1 MTPNEYVQFI
11 LQVKKEESS
20 RKAVDEAAAY
30 EVAQLIS
37 GNFTYLLYEAL
48 WMNHFEMD
56 SITQHLESLH
66 DSKNH
71 FGLVYFIFILANAVD
86 FETPAQFV
94 EMSGQD
100 DLIPFLSSAIIEDWL
115 DYDTNHE
122 ETEYDG

>member
-1 MTPNEYVQFI
+1 MTPNEYVQII
-11 LQVKKEESS
+11 LQEKKGESPP
-20 RKAVDEAAAY
+20 KTVDEAAAY
-30 EVAQLIS
+30 EVAQLLS
-37 GNFTYLLYEAL
+37 GNFTYLLYESL

-56 SITQHLESLH
+56 SITQHLENLY

-71 FGLVYFIFILANAVD
+71 FGLVYFIFILTNAVD
-86 FETPAQFV
+86 FAMPAQFV

-100 DLIPFLSSAIIEDWL
+100 KLIPFLSAAIIEDWL

>member
-1 MTPNEYVQFI
+1 MTSHEYVEFI
-11 LQVKKEESS
+11 LQVRKEKSPNKEVDDA
-20 RKAVDEAAAY
+20 AVY
-30 EVAQLIS
+30 EVAQLLS

-56 SITQHLESLH
+56 PITQHLESLH

-71 FGLVYFIFILANAVD
+71 FGLVYFVFILANAVD
-86 FETPAQFV
+86 FTIPTLFI

-100 DLIPFLSSAIIEDWL
+100 ELVPFLSAAIIEDWL
-115 DYDTNHE
+115 EYDTTHE